1 MNHAFVFVSYASH
14 LAMICDRCLNVGVG
28 LLIAFGSE
36 PFVDFPGRA
45 ACSFRAV
52 VGVMVEASWV
62 NDDRVDAWERSD
74 AHCGVVV
81 QMTGTE
87 NPIRFDLDAGEK
99 FVRFVL
105 VAMTLW

>member
-1 MNHAFVFVSYASH
+1 
-14 LAMICDRCLNVGVG
+14 MIAVD
-28 LLIAFGSE
+28 FDPS
-36 PFVDFPGRA
+36 VDFPGRA

-87 NPIRFDLDAGEK
+87 NPMWFDLNAGKE

-105 VAMTLW
+105 VALTLW